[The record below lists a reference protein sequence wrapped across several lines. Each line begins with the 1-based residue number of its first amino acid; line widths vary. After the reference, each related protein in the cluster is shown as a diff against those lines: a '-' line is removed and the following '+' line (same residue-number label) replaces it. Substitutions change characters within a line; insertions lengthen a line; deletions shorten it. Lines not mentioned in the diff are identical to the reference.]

1 MVLQANRR
9 YTMTISKTTIKGQVV
24 IPAQLRKKFNIKKG
38 TRVAVMEG
46 EGRVILIKPLP
57 DDPIE
62 ASRGMLKGK
71 TSLTKA
77 LLRDR
82 QEEAKRG

>member
-1 MVLQANRR
+1 
-9 YTMTISKTTIKGQVV
+9 MTISKVTIKGQVI

-38 TRVAVMEG
+38 TRIAIMEG

-57 DDPIE
+57 GDPIE

-71 TSLTKA
+71 KSLTKS
-77 LLRDR
+77 LLNDR
-82 QEEAKRG
+82 QEGAKRG

>member
-1 MVLQANRR
+1 
-9 YTMTISKTTIKGQVV
+9 MTISKTTIKGQVI
-24 IPAQLRKKFNIKKG
+24 IPARLRKKFNIKKG
-38 TRVAVMEG
+38 TRVAIMEG

-77 LLRDR
+77 LLKDR